1 MSGLLA
7 FLGALPAA
15 DAYAKSALN
24 EHLRGGGH
32 GQHPATARVLV
43 RDCLGSSAAL
53 ASFASASQAVAQL
66 RASTGE
72 GIRRGRK
79 GPAIGPRPGRRI
91 AVSQAPPRPIIR
103 YGRGRDGG
111 RTAAQLAAKA
121 IRCPPGTNQQRAR
134 CPARPRQ
141 WPSAGLPCGP
151 VEQVLARAF
160 RPRPLR
166 AGPPARRQGRLD
178 GLISERRRCR
188 RRCPSLQF
196 SLPMA
201 PRGNRAIAAGVQL
214 RSGAL
219 RSPQRPAARLA
230 V

>member
-1 MSGLLA
+1 MSNTR
-7 FLGALPAA
+7 LPPE
-15 DAYAKSALN
+15 YWS
-24 EHLRGGGH
+24 GI
-32 GQHPATARVLV
+32 
-43 RDCLGSSAAL
+43 AL
-53 ASFASASQAVAQL
+53 AARPPWRPSHLPPRRLPNFERPQVRGSVVA
-66 RASTGE
+66 A
-72 GIRRGRK
+72 K

-134 CPARPRQ
+134 CPAPPRQ

-166 AGPPARRQGRLD
+166 AGPPARRQGGLD

-188 RRCPSLQF
+188 RRCPSLPF

-219 RSPQRPAARLA
+219 RSPQRPAARL
-230 V
+230 VV